1 VLLHGVT
8 GSGKTEVYLQAIAPI
23 LASGKSALVLV
34 PEIGLT
40 PQLTDRFRARFGEQ
54 ICVYHSALSDGERY
68 DTWRQMLTGT
78 PQIVIG
84 TRSAIFA
91 PLPHLGLIILDEEHD
106 SSFKQDQRAPCYH
119 ARTVAKWRAE
129 LENCPLIL
137 GSATPAL
144 ETFVGTRRDYYSLP
158 NIHYLSLPDRIY
170 SRPMPPVEIVDM
182 RQELRQGKPLN
193 FQRFPAK
200 RPGTIASKT
209 TARYSIYSQK
219 RTQYLCLLSEL
230 RLCDGM
236 PELRCFPVLSPRR
249 RRNRRSVAVS
259 LLQPHGTTPPKL
271 PGMQFSLLQKLWQ
284 RHSASRTGI
293 NEIVSRIA
301 GNSV

>member
-1 VLLHGVT
+1 MLLHGVT

-23 LASGKSALVLV
+23 LASGKSAIVLV

-106 SSFKQDQRAPCYH
+106 TSFKQEQPAPCYH

-137 GSATPAL
+137 GSATPSL
-144 ETFVGTRRDYYSLP
+144 ESWLTVKVQSE
-158 NIHYLSLPDRIY
+158 
-170 SRPMPPVEIVDM
+170 V
-182 RQELRQGKPLN
+182 
-193 FQRFPAK
+193 
-200 RPGTIASKT
+200 
-209 TARYSIYSQK
+209 QK
-219 RTQYLCLLSEL
+219 
-230 RLCDGM
+230 M
-236 PELRCFPVLSPRR
+236 
-249 RRNRRSVAVS
+249 
-259 LLQPHGTTPPKL
+259 
-271 PGMQFSLLQKLWQ
+271 
-284 RHSASRTGI
+284 
-293 NEIVSRIA
+293 
-301 GNSV
+301 